1 MSEEREGDD
10 RTVQH
15 TTEEAREE
23 DKGRTKACGDV
34 SVCRAETDLEAK
46 EKVQ

>member
-1 MSEEREGDD
+1 MSEERERDD
-10 RTVQH
+10 RTGQH

-23 DKGRTKACGDV
+23 DRGRTKACRDV